1 MIRTARVNGVTT
13 ALTAPSGGRI
23 AGVASVID
31 LSGKYP
37 DEMAILKNAGIV
49 INIPSLYRAS
59 ERTGGGPGQPAPE
72 SADARRR
79 RVAEELEKLK
89 QFLWEA
95 KRYTE
100 MRTRSGSVAPPPAT
114 DTGLEA
120 MIPVMRGERPAICPA
135 DHFRDIQGAV
145 ALGDEFSL
153 KIVIA
158 GGQDAWKV
166 ADLLAKK
173 KIPVLYAAVH
183 ELPRTNE
190 DPYDVPFTSPEILR
204 RAGVPVAIASG
215 GSADVRNLPYRAA
228 MAAAYGLE
236 REDALKSI
244 TLWPAQILG
253 ISDKVGSIET
263 GKLANL
269 IVARGD
275 PLDIRTEIRHV
286 FVEGREVPPDNRN
299 LQMYEEFAP
308 RTPAGRTATR

>member
-1 MIRTARVNGVTT
+1 
-13 ALTAPSGGRI
+13 
-23 AGVASVID
+23 
-31 LSGKYP
+31 
-37 DEMAILKNAGIV
+37 
-49 INIPSLYRAS
+49 
-59 ERTGGGPGQPAPE
+59 
-72 SADARRR
+72 
-79 RVAEELEKLK
+79 VAEELEKLK

-95 KRYTE
+95 KRYAE
-100 MRTRSGSVAPPPAT
+100 MRTRSGSVAPPPAI